1 MTYKFVDVAV
11 IGAGLA
17 GVAAA
22 GDLIASG
29 KSVLLVEKSRGVGG
43 RMATRRLDG
52 TRIDHG
58 AQFFTARTE
67 RFQTF
72 VDELLQ
78 RDAVKVWSHGFPL
91 LLDGAVDARPDGHPR
106 YACTGGMSEL
116 AKTLLPS
123 SAEVLTNTHVT
134 SVDLIQGGPV
144 DGARYEVMCGD
155 SNVCLARDVV
165 FNMPPMQLSQVA
177 AAVLGDEDIAQL
189 RSVTM
194 EPCWALG
201 GCLAE
206 DIPLDAVALE
216 CQHPVLG
223 WISRNHTRRSD
234 TDVPLSI
241 MVHASGAWSASHLED
256 DPLDV
261 RNAIEVAMHEIA
273 MPLKWDGDPFIHRWR
288 YAKPVVSLNA
298 DFFVSSVHEGIFGIG
313 DWCHGGRV
321 EGAVSSGWL
330 LANHVSM
337 GGRIT

>member
-1 MTYKFVDVAV
+1 MTYKFVDVAI

-29 KSVLLVEKSRGVGG
+29 KSVLVVEKSRGVGG
-43 RMATRRLDG
+43 RMATRRHCE

-67 RFQTF
+67 RFSRLVEHLIQ
-72 VDELLQ
+72 L
-78 RDAVKVWSHGFPL
+78 DAVKVWANGFPL
-91 LLDGAVDARPDGHPR
+91 LVDGEVMPRPDGHPR
-106 YACTGGMSEL
+106 YVCTKGMNEL
-116 AKTLLPS
+116 AKALLPPG
-123 SAEVLTNTHVT
+123 AEVLTNTHVT

-155 SNVCLARDVV
+155 STVCLARDVV
-165 FNMPPMQLSQVA
+165 FNIPPMQLIQVA
-177 AAVLGDEDIAQL
+177 AAVLGDEDVAQL

-194 EPCWALG
+194 EPCWAMG
-201 GCLAE
+201 GCLSE
-206 DIPLDAVALE
+206 DISLDAVAIE
-216 CQHPVLG
+216 CKHEVLG

-241 MVHASGAWSASHLED
+241 MVHASGAWSAKHVED
-256 DPLDV
+256 DPVAV
-261 RNAIEVAMHEIA
+261 RVAIEAAMSEIG
-273 MPLKWDGDPFIHRWR
+273 MPLNWESEPFLHRWR

-298 DFFVSSVHEGIFGIG
+298 DFFASSVHGGIFGIG

-321 EGAVSSGWL
+321 EGAVTSGWL